1 MIQKEIKSPAFQIA
15 ALQSERLR
23 IFSLFGFIGIFV
35 AVTLVRVFLTRTASL
50 TTPWAWN
57 LALASAVI
65 AYEGWMLRTVNLAL
79 SAERGL
85 PGWVWVLSTVLET
98 SIPALAIAF
107 LTSPQVEVAYRPL
120 ASPAILVFFILII
133 ISTLRLTPCSVF

>member
-1 MIQKEIKSPAFQIA
+1 
-15 ALQSERLR
+15 
-23 IFSLFGFIGIFV
+23 
-35 AVTLVRVFLTRTASL
+35 
-50 TTPWAWN
+50 
-57 LALASAVI
+57 
-65 AYEGWMLRTVNLAL
+65 
-79 SAERGL
+79 AERGL

-133 ISTLRLTPCSVF
+133 ISTLRLNPMLCFLAGAVAAGTYILAALYLGWRPPTLGAPAPVAQTSVSLYAVTLLAGGLVAGGVARQIRKHVEAA